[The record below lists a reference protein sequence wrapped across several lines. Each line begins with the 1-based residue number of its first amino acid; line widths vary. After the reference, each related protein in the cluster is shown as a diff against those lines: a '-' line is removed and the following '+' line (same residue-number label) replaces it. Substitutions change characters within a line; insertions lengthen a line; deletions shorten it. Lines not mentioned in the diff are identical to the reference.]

1 MEPVLP
7 TPRYHRLSE
16 LVEHEFPLLN
26 KEQNSAFL
34 CPEFSSFCYWREP
47 IPEVD
52 LEDLV

>member
-1 MEPVLP
+1 MVRVLP

-16 LVEHEFPLLN
+16 LVEHVFPLLN
-26 KEQNSAFL
+26 KEQNSAFP